1 MSQDVIIREDDCGT
15 ERGLP
20 KRIGVR
26 LDDGR
31 VVKDE
36 NAETAAYARSAA
48 VEVTHPE
55 TGEVLVERRRATS
68 ATSRSTSSSTPASRR

>member
-1 MSQDVIIREDDCGT
+1 M
-15 ERGLP
+15 
-20 KRIGVR
+20 IGVR

-55 TGEVLVERRRATS
+55 TGEVLVA
-68 ATSRSTSSSTPASRR
+68 AGGDLG